1 MLQGF
6 RCAILVLVSMKNT
19 KQQVVVAELVSKFG
33 KTVSRAN
40 IMPVC
45 QNHGISWSFLMGKK
59 IGRGVYDISHLTG
72 GSVSVVPAAVPT
84 VTDEE
89 ILTSQR
95 RKFRTL
101 DRMAHGTV
109 KGQVRS
115 MVVSGPAGIGK
126 TYTIEGI
133 LESAASDEKVKYTA
147 VRGFV
152 KATGL
157 YKLLWENREENN
169 VILLD
174 DADSAFADE
183 ISLNLLKA
191 ALDTSKKRILSWRS
205 EKSFE
210 TESGELIPNEFEY
223 KGSVIFITN
232 LNFESMISANSK
244 MAPHFA
250 ALISRS
256 YYIDLNLGSTRE
268 YLIRIKDVLDNTDM
282 AYTLGLNKQQTADL
296 MKVFEVHY
304 NRFRE
309 LSLRMVQKV
318 AKIMLFSESEED
330 FMDVVETTCFKTR

>member
-1 MLQGF
+1 M
-6 RCAILVLVSMKNT
+6 NH
-19 KQQVVVAELVSKFG
+19 KQKQLAADL
-33 KTVSRAN
+33 
-40 IMPVC
+40 I
-45 QNHGISWSFLMGKK
+45 QNHGTAISRSDMMRLAEKHGVNPGFLTVNKL
-59 IGRGVYDISHLTG
+59 GRGMYDISQFAIG
-72 GSVSVVPAAVPT
+72 NVEISAPAVPIT
-84 VTDEE
+84 TDEE
-89 ILTSQR
+89 ILMSQR

-191 ALDTSKKRILSWRS
+191 ALDTSKKRVLSWRS

-210 TESGELIPNEFEY
+210 TESGDQIPNEFEY

-282 AYTLGLNKQQTADL
+282 AYTLGLSKKQTIDL

-304 NRFRE
+304 KKFRE

>member
-1 MLQGF
+1 MMLYMKT
-6 RCAILVLVSMKNT
+6 AIKNAL
-19 KQQVVVAELVSKFG
+19 VAELIQKHGTVINRPTLVKVASKF
-33 KTVSRAN
+33 KIAPNFLTVNKVSRG
-40 IMPVC
+40 M
-45 QNHGISWSFLMGKK
+45 
-59 IGRGVYDISHLTG
+59 YDISQFANG
-72 GSVSVVPAAVPT
+72 NVEVSAPAAVPA

-115 MVVSGPAGIGK
+115 MIVSGPAGIGK

-133 LESAASDEKVKYTA
+133 LESAAEDEKVKYTA

-191 ALDTSKKRILSWRS
+191 ALDTSKKRVLSWRS

-210 TESGELIPNEFEY
+210 TESGDQIPNEFEY

-232 LNFESMISANSK
+232 LNFESMISANNK

-256 YYIDLNLGSTRE
+256 YYIEIGRAH
-268 YLIRIKDVLDNTDM
+268 V
-282 AYTLGLNKQQTADL
+282 
-296 MKVFEVHY
+296 
-304 NRFRE
+304 
-309 LSLRMVQKV
+309 
-318 AKIMLFSESEED
+318 
-330 FMDVVETTCFKTR
+330 

>member
-1 MLQGF
+1 MN
-6 RCAILVLVSMKNT
+6 S
-19 KQQVVVAELVSKFG
+19 KQEKFAAELIQK
-33 KTVSRAN
+33 
-40 IMPVC
+40 
-45 QNHGISWSFLMGKK
+45 HGTTIRRPDMMRLAEKHDINPSFLTVNK
-59 IGRGVYDISHLTG
+59 IGRGMYDISQFATG
-72 GSVSVVPAAVPT
+72 NVQVFCDAAPT

-89 ILTSQR
+89 ILASQR

-101 DRMAHGTV
+101 DRMAHGTIQ
-109 KGQVRS
+109 GQVRS
-115 MVVSGPAGIGK
+115 MIVSGPAGIGK
-126 TYTIEGI
+126 TYTIEGT
-133 LESAASDEKVKYTA
+133 LESAADEEKIKYTA

-157 YKLLWENREENN
+157 YKLLWENREANQ

-191 ALDTSKKRILSWRS
+191 ALDTSKKRVLSWRS

-210 TESGELIPNEFEY
+210 SESGDQIPNEFEY

-232 LNFESMISANSK
+232 LNFDAMIAGNSK

-256 YYIDLNLGSTRE
+256 YYIDLNLGSPRE
-268 YLIRIKDVLDNTDM
+268 YLIRIKDVLENTDM

-304 NRFRE
+304 RRFRE

-318 AKIMLFSESEED
+318 AKIMLFSKTEED
-330 FMDVVETTCFKTR
+330 FMDVVETTCFKSR

>member
-1 MLQGF
+1 MARKAKDDNQLPKCWQDVKDALDAGID
-6 RCAILVLVSMKNT
+6 RLVL
-19 KQQVVVAELVSKFG
+19 FG
-33 KTVSRAN
+33 T
-40 IMPVC
+40 
-45 QNHGISWSFLMGKK
+45 
-59 IGRGVYDISHLTG
+59 
-72 GSVSVVPAAVPT
+72 
-84 VTDEE
+84 
-89 ILTSQR
+89 
-95 RKFRTL
+95 
-101 DRMAHGTV
+101 
-109 KGQVRS
+109 
-115 MVVSGPAGIGK
+115 AGIGK

-282 AYTLGLNKQQTADL
+282 AYTLGLSKKQTIDL

-304 NRFRE
+304 KKFRE

>member
-1 MLQGF
+1 M
-6 RCAILVLVSMKNT
+6 NH
-19 KQQVVVAELVSKFG
+19 KQKQLAADL
-33 KTVSRAN
+33 
-40 IMPVC
+40 I
-45 QNHGISWSFLMGKK
+45 QNHGTAISRSDMMRLAEKHGVNPGFLTVNKL
-59 IGRGVYDISHLTG
+59 GRGMYDISQFAIG
-72 GSVSVVPAAVPT
+72 NVEISAPAVPIT
-84 VTDEE
+84 TDEE
-89 ILTSQR
+89 ILMSQR

-115 MVVSGPAGIGK
+115 MIVSGPAGIGK

-133 LESAASDEKVKYTA
+133 LKSAAEDEKVKYTA

-191 ALDTSKKRILSWRS
+191 ALDTSKKRVLSWRS

-210 TESGELIPNEFEY
+210 TESGDQIPNEFEY

-232 LNFESMISANSK
+232 LNFESMISSNSK

-256 YYIDLNLGSTRE
+256 YYIDLNLGSSRE
-268 YLIRIKDVLDNTDM
+268 YLIRIKDVLENTDM
-282 AYTLGLNKQQTADL
+282 AYTLGLSKKQTIDL

-304 NRFRE
+304 KKFRE

-330 FMDVVETTCFKTR
+330 FMDVVETTCFKSR

>member
-1 MLQGF
+1 M
-6 RCAILVLVSMKNT
+6 NH
-19 KQQVVVAELVSKFG
+19 KQKQLAAEL
-33 KTVSRAN
+33 
-40 IMPVC
+40 I
-45 QNHGISWSFLMGKK
+45 QNHGTTISRSDMMRLAEKHGVNPGFLTVNKL
-59 IGRGVYDISHLTG
+59 GRGMYDISQFAIG
-72 GSVSVVPAAVPT
+72 NVEISAPAVPIT
-84 VTDEE
+84 TDEE
-89 ILTSQR
+89 ILMSQR

-115 MVVSGPAGIGK
+115 MIVSGPAGIGK

-133 LESAASDEKVKYTA
+133 LEAAAEDEKVKYTA

-191 ALDTSKKRILSWRS
+191 ALDTSKKRFLSWRS

-210 TESGELIPNEFEY
+210 TESGEAIPNEFEY

-282 AYTLGLNKQQTADL
+282 AYTLGLSKKQTIDL

-304 NRFRE
+304 KKFRE